1 VEAQAEAHVSSHSDP
16 ENIQLENAIT
26 HARRSRR
33 WNWILLPLAPFILL
47 LDWVSEKWSAGSTEN
62 EDSNDRKSRKVQ
74 FSVQQQLRKIFLNSW
89 AHVLLFLIPA
99 GFAVYYTGQNAIAV
113 FFINFA
119 AMIPSIMIMAMAV
132 ENILMYAGELL
143 GGLISTTFSNAAQLI
158 TSVLLLRTHQL
169 KVLRTSL
176 VGAILSN
183 LLLMPGLAFFF
194 GGFNRMEQY
203 FNITVAQTTGE
214 MLLLAILSL
223 MIPSAG
229 NYLTN
234 TTQEGIV
241 KQSRGTAII
250 LLVCYGAFMF
260 FQLKTHMVMYAEPS
274 QKTPK
279 RPRFA
284 NVDEAGIKSIFVTP
298 SPPNDEPRNQ
308 TASNDEDEDED
319 DEDVP
324 ELPLLTS
331 LAVLSAFTVLL
342 TFSTLFATNSIQ
354 ELLLRLNISETFLGI
369 VVLPIISND
378 PTTVMIAVKDRQD
391 LMLGLTLGRCVQIAL
406 LVIPFI
412 VLLAWMI
419 GIDDMSL
426 SFDAF
431 ETLIML
437 TSVLVVNYII
447 QDGKS
452 HWLVGALLV
461 ASYLIVSVSAYY
473 IPSG

>member
-1 VEAQAEAHVSSHSDP
+1 M
-16 ENIQLENAIT
+16 
-26 HARRSRR
+26 
-33 WNWILLPLAPFILL
+33 LLPLAPIILL
-47 LDWVSEKWSAGSTEN
+47 VQWVSEELPSRTRDDDE
-62 EDSNDRKSRKVQ
+62 SNDRKSKKTKIPIE
-74 FSVQQQLRKIFLNSW
+74 QQLRKIVFNSW
-89 AHVLLFLIPA
+89 AHVLLLLIPA
-99 GFAVYYTGQNAIAV
+99 GFAVYYTRQNAIAV

-132 ENILMYAGELL
+132 ENILMYVGELL

-158 TSVLLLRTHQL
+158 TSVLLLRSHQL

-183 LLLMPGLAFFF
+183 LLLMPGLAFLL
-194 GGFNRMEQY
+194 GGFSRIEQF
-203 FNITVAQTTGE
+203 FNVTVAQTTGE
-214 MLLLAILSL
+214 MLLLAVLSL
-223 MIPSAG
+223 MVPSAG
-229 NYLTN
+229 NYLTD

-260 FQLKTHMVMYAEPS
+260 FQLRTHVDMYMEPS

-279 RPRFA
+279 RPGFV
-284 NVDEAGIKSIFVTP
+284 NLDETRLRGMFVT
-298 SPPNDEPRNQ
+298 SDRSNDEPKNQ
-308 TASNDEDEDED
+308 AASDDNGDD
-319 DEDVP
+319 DEEVP

-331 LAVLSAFTVLL
+331 FVVLTAFTVLL
-342 TFSTLFATNSIQ
+342 TFSTLFATDSIQ
-354 ELLLRLNISETFLGI
+354 ELLLRLDISETFLGI

-378 PTTVMIAVKDRQD
+378 PTTVIVAIKDRQD

-419 GIDDMSL
+419 GIDEMSL
-426 SFDAF
+426 SFDGF